1 MSTEFKG
8 DAPVQI
14 QTARHTVWPRASY
27 SVATVASTT
36 ANTQLPLCRCTCLS
50 FAAAAAA
57 AADTQQLT
65 SILLLLD
72 LVGFKHL

>member
-57 AADTQQLT
+57 ADTQQLN
-65 SILLLLD
+65 SILLPLD